1 MGLLKGGYRISIFS
15 NAHLKLIRLMLEKS
29 GGWGISAQEKALL
42 LQAALLGFVQDLH
55 QYLGSNPGW
64 MREPPMR
71 ALLNV

>member
-1 MGLLKGGYRISIFS
+1 
-15 NAHLKLIRLMLEKS
+15 MLEKS

-55 QYLGSNPGW
+55 QYLGSNPGG

-71 ALLNV
+71 SLLNV